1 MGGACRTIA
10 SESQNVDKTEGLATA
25 QKAYEI
31 SKSLDFEWDFVIS
44 ELISR
49 DMLSIKMLGYRIR
62 IYNRQL
68 TTKKIG
74 ELAFKG

>member
-1 MGGACRTIA
+1 M
-10 SESQNVDKTEGLATA
+10 TEGLATA
-25 QKAYEI
+25 QKAYKI

-49 DMLSIKMLGYRIR
+49 DLLSVKMLGYCIR

-74 ELAFKG
+74 ELASKGETRR